1 MRCMSAGKERDL
13 GRERLRGH
21 LPRVTGEAELLRND
35 GKGKRISLGA
45 RLGWCYMAEAQGSF
59 KEREWSA
66 GVSTEQSLKRV
77 SPEDIILSCLHPL
90 HSATRWLFPK
100 FSTDPVMILLT
111 SLSRKFTAC

>member
-1 MRCMSAGKERDL
+1 MSAGKERDL

-21 LPRVTGEAELLRND
+21 LPRVTGEAELLRDD

-45 RLGWCYMAEAQGSF
+45 RLGVGAIRQKHREVSRR
-59 KEREWSA
+59 REWLA

-90 HSATRWLFPK
+90 HSATRLLFPK

-111 SLSRKFTAC
+111 SLSRKFTSC